1 MRALRTLAAR
11 ALLAALTVW
20 LLSSAVFFATR
31 LLPGDPAALVLGELS
46 GQEERAALRA
56 RLHLDEPLFVQYA
69 RFAGNVVRL
78 ELGPS
83 LARPGTT
90 ARERVSSAVPPTASL
105 AGIAVLLGTI
115 AGLGAAVLSVGP
127 WLGRGRRAVNG
138 AVIAISATPLLAIA
152 PLATWALAVRTH
164 LVPLPGDPSSGLGG
178 LLFAASLLAIP
189 LGAQVAR
196 VGRAALLDLGRAPFL
211 DVARA
216 KGATAVRTW
225 VLHGLPAASAPI
237 VAVVGTQL
245 GALLGGAVVLE
256 RLFERPGLG
265 TLMLEAYA
273 TRDLPVLEGAIL
285 ASGALFV
292 GTQAVASALHALID
306 PRVGDSR

>member
-1 MRALRTLAAR
+1 MAAVRTFTAR
-11 ALLAALTVW
+11 VLLAALTVW
-20 LLSSAVFFATR
+20 MLASGVFFSTR
-31 LLPGDPAALVLGELS
+31 LLPGDPAALVLGDLA
-46 GQEERAALRA
+46 GAEERAALRA
-56 RLHLDEPLFVQYA
+56 KLHLDEPLAAQYV
-69 RFAGNVVRL
+69 RFARSVVTL

-90 ARERVSSAVPPTASL
+90 ALARVKDALPPTARL
-105 AGIAVLLGTI
+105 AGAAVLLGSL
-115 AGLGAAVLSVGP
+115 AGLVAAVLSVGP
-127 WLGRGRRAVNG
+127 WLGEGRRFVHG
-138 AVIAISATPLLAIA
+138 TVIAIAATPLLALA
-152 PLATWALAVRTH
+152 PLATWLLAVRTR
-164 LVPLPGDPSSGLGG
+164 LVPLPGDPSAGGAG
-178 LLFAASLLAIP
+178 LLFAAALLAVP
-189 LGAQVAR
+189 LGAQIAR

-216 KGATAVRTW
+216 KGATAARTF
-225 VLHGLPAASAPI
+225 VVHGLPAASAPI
-237 VAVVGTQL
+237 VAVIATQL

-292 GTQAVASALHALID
+292 GTQALAAALHAVID
-306 PRVGDSR
+306 PRVRGA

>member
-1 MRALRTLAAR
+1 MAAVRTFVAR

-20 LLSSAVFFATR
+20 MLASGVFFATR

-46 GQEERAALRA
+46 GPEERAALRA
-56 RLHLDEPLFVQYA
+56 KLHLDEPIGAQYL
-69 RFAGNVVRL
+69 RFARSVATL
-78 ELGPS
+78 DLGPS
-83 LARPGTT
+83 LSRPGTT
-90 ARERVSSAVPPTASL
+90 ALERVRDAFPPTARL
-105 AGIAVLLGTI
+105 AAVAVVLGSI
-115 AGLGAAVLSVGP
+115 AGLLAAVLSVGP
-127 WLGRGRRAVNG
+127 WLGTGRRWVNG
-138 AVIAISATPLLAIA
+138 TVIAIAATPLLALA
-152 PLATWALAVRTH
+152 PLATWILAVRTRI
-164 LVPLPGDPSSGLGG
+164 VPLPGDPSAGVAG
-178 LLFAASLLAIP
+178 LLFAAGLLAVP

-216 KGATAVRTW
+216 KGATPARTW
-225 VLHGLPAASAPI
+225 IVHGLPAASAPI
-237 VAVVGTQL
+237 VAVIATQL

-292 GTQAVASALHALID
+292 GTQALASALHALID
-306 PRVGDSR
+306 PRVGRA